1 MNYWNEEEIK
11 NKVFNEFESLFKNKK
26 SLKKNLIDFHTRN
39 KYLYFCYDQE
49 IKDILGRV
57 VANNNKDI
65 EATYNDYYISLKLL
79 FEKKASSKKILNS
92 VLHMYGYFKKDLSSE
107 EKKEFFKTIEI
118 DIVQSIKMISKFA
131 DNYKNNYI
139 MNQTI
144 LKLIK

>member
-26 SLKKNLIDFHTRN
+26 SLKKNLIDFHTKN